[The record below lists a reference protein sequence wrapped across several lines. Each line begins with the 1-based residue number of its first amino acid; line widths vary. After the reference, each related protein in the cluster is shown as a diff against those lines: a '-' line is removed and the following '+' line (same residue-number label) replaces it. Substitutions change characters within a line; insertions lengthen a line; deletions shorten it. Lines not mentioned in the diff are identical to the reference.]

1 MSSPIHVYSEIGK
14 LKTVMLHRPGKE
26 LENLAPDI
34 LHRMLIDDIPY
45 LKIAQEEHD
54 AFAHVLRQQ
63 GIKVLYL
70 EDLLAES
77 LTDEKVRRA
86 FLDQL
91 LDESSIKKQDPLHQ
105 LLLNYLQE
113 LPTKEMVKTVIAGI
127 RKSAIHN
134 STPSLA
140 DLAEDP
146 DYPFY
151 LDPMPNVYFTR
162 DQQAAIGSGMTINR
176 MTFRARRRE
185 SLFMETILK
194 NHPDFKNATIPV
206 WRDRYHHGRLEGG
219 DELVLNNHVLAVG
232 ISQRTS
238 ATAITDLAHNLFGH
252 SSYDTI
258 LAIKI
263 PHNHAMMHLDTVFTM
278 INYDQFTVHPFIL
291 DKAGKI
297 DIYVLQPD
305 DHNGVKITEK
315 NDLVQVLKENLHL
328 SELDLIPTGGGGIL
342 VIVKDGHLRGVAGVI
357 DKDFSAAKMAEDINA
372 DELVILTTVDH
383 AFLNYGKENQQAIG
397 KIKVEQLKQY
407 LAAGYFAAGSMK
419 PKIEAAIEFV
429 EKTGNLAIITSLSN
443 ANKLAD
449 GVGTIVYN

>member
-45 LKIAQEEHD
+45 LKIVQEEHD

-328 SELDLIPTGGGGIL
+328 SELDLIPTGGGDPIAAPREQWN
-342 VIVKDGHLRGVAGVI
+342 DG
-357 DKDFSAAKMAEDINA
+357 SN
-372 DELVILTTVDH
+372 T
-383 AFLNYGKENQQAIG
+383 
-397 KIKVEQLKQY
+397 
-407 LAAGYFAAGSMK
+407 
-419 PKIEAAIEFV
+419 
-429 EKTGNLAIITSLSN
+429 LAIAPGEVVTYDRNYVSNDLLRKHGIIVHEIRSSELSRGRGGPRCMSCP
-443 ANKLAD
+443 LIRED
-449 GVGTIVYN
+449 L

>member
-54 AFAHVLRQQ
+54 AFAHVLRHQ

-238 ATAITDLAHNLFGH
+238 ATAITDFAHNLFDH

-328 SELDLIPTGGGGIL
+328 SELDLIPTGGGDPIAAPREQWN
-342 VIVKDGHLRGVAGVI
+342 DG
-357 DKDFSAAKMAEDINA
+357 SN
-372 DELVILTTVDH
+372 T
-383 AFLNYGKENQQAIG
+383 
-397 KIKVEQLKQY
+397 
-407 LAAGYFAAGSMK
+407 
-419 PKIEAAIEFV
+419 
-429 EKTGNLAIITSLSN
+429 LAIAPGEVVTYDRNYVSNDLLRKHGIIVHEIRSSELSRGRGGPRCMSCP
-443 ANKLAD
+443 LVRED
-449 GVGTIVYN
+449 L

>member
-45 LKIAQEEHD
+45 LKIAQEEYD

-113 LPTKEMVKTVIAGI
+113 LLTKEMVKTVIAGI

-328 SELDLIPTGGGGIL
+328 SELDLIPTGGGDPIAAPREQWN
-342 VIVKDGHLRGVAGVI
+342 DG
-357 DKDFSAAKMAEDINA
+357 SN
-372 DELVILTTVDH
+372 T
-383 AFLNYGKENQQAIG
+383 
-397 KIKVEQLKQY
+397 
-407 LAAGYFAAGSMK
+407 
-419 PKIEAAIEFV
+419 
-429 EKTGNLAIITSLSN
+429 LAIAPGEVVTYDRNYVSNDLLRKHGIIVHEIRSSELSRGRGGPRCMSCP
-443 ANKLAD
+443 LIRED
-449 GVGTIVYN
+449 L

>member
-127 RKSAIHN
+127 RKSAIYN

-194 NHPDFKNATIPV
+194 NHPDFKNATIQV
-206 WRDRYHHGRLEGG
+206 CRDRYHHGRLEGG
-219 DELVLNNHVLAVG
+219 DELVLNNHVLVVG

-328 SELDLIPTGGGGIL
+328 SELDLIPTGGGDPIAAPREQWN
-342 VIVKDGHLRGVAGVI
+342 DG
-357 DKDFSAAKMAEDINA
+357 SN
-372 DELVILTTVDH
+372 T
-383 AFLNYGKENQQAIG
+383 
-397 KIKVEQLKQY
+397 
-407 LAAGYFAAGSMK
+407 
-419 PKIEAAIEFV
+419 
-429 EKTGNLAIITSLSN
+429 LAIAPGEVVTYDRNYVSNDLLRKHGIIVHEIRSSELSRGRGGPRCMSCP
-443 ANKLAD
+443 LIRED
-449 GVGTIVYN
+449 L

>member
-146 DYPFY
+146 DCPFY

-328 SELDLIPTGGGGIL
+328 SELDLIPTGGGDPIAAPREQWN
-342 VIVKDGHLRGVAGVI
+342 DG
-357 DKDFSAAKMAEDINA
+357 SN
-372 DELVILTTVDH
+372 T
-383 AFLNYGKENQQAIG
+383 
-397 KIKVEQLKQY
+397 
-407 LAAGYFAAGSMK
+407 
-419 PKIEAAIEFV
+419 
-429 EKTGNLAIITSLSN
+429 LAIAPGEVVTYDRNYVSNDLLRKHGIIVHEIRSSELSRGRGGPRCMSCP
-443 ANKLAD
+443 LIRED
-449 GVGTIVYN
+449 L

>member
-113 LPTKEMVKTVIAGI
+113 LLTKEMVKTVIAGI

-238 ATAITDLAHNLFGH
+238 ATAITDLAHNLFDH

-263 PHNHAMMHLDTVFTM
+263 PHNHAMMHLDIVFTM
-278 INYDQFTVHPFIL
+278 INYNQFTVHPFIL

-328 SELDLIPTGGGGIL
+328 SELDLIPTGGGDPIAAPREQWN
-342 VIVKDGHLRGVAGVI
+342 DG
-357 DKDFSAAKMAEDINA
+357 SN
-372 DELVILTTVDH
+372 T
-383 AFLNYGKENQQAIG
+383 
-397 KIKVEQLKQY
+397 
-407 LAAGYFAAGSMK
+407 
-419 PKIEAAIEFV
+419 
-429 EKTGNLAIITSLSN
+429 LAIAPGEVVTYDRNYVSNDLLRKHGIIIHEIRSSELSRGRGGPRCMSCP
-443 ANKLAD
+443 LIRED
-449 GVGTIVYN
+449 L

>member
-1 MSSPIHVYSEIGK
+1 MNVESDSCYSEIGK

-151 LDPMPNVYFTR
+151 LDPIPNVYFTR

-238 ATAITDLAHNLFGH
+238 ATAITDLAHNLFDH

-278 INYDQFTVHPFIL
+278 INYNQFTVHPFIL

-328 SELDLIPTGGGGIL
+328 SELDLIPTGGGDPIAAPREQWN
-342 VIVKDGHLRGVAGVI
+342 DG
-357 DKDFSAAKMAEDINA
+357 SN
-372 DELVILTTVDH
+372 T
-383 AFLNYGKENQQAIG
+383 
-397 KIKVEQLKQY
+397 
-407 LAAGYFAAGSMK
+407 
-419 PKIEAAIEFV
+419 
-429 EKTGNLAIITSLSN
+429 LAIAPGEVVTYDRNYVSNDLLRKHGIIVHEIRSSELSRGRGGPRCMSCP
-443 ANKLAD
+443 LIRED
-449 GVGTIVYN
+449 L

>member
-113 LPTKEMVKTVIAGI
+113 LLTKEMVKTVIAGI

-238 ATAITDLAHNLFGH
+238 ATAITDLAHNLFDH

-263 PHNHAMMHLDTVFTM
+263 PHNHAMMHLDIVFTM
-278 INYDQFTVHPFIL
+278 INYNQFTVHPFIL

-328 SELDLIPTGGGGIL
+328 SELDLIPTGGGDPIAAPREQWN
-342 VIVKDGHLRGVAGVI
+342 DG
-357 DKDFSAAKMAEDINA
+357 SN
-372 DELVILTTVDH
+372 T
-383 AFLNYGKENQQAIG
+383 
-397 KIKVEQLKQY
+397 
-407 LAAGYFAAGSMK
+407 
-419 PKIEAAIEFV
+419 
-429 EKTGNLAIITSLSN
+429 LAIAPGEVVTYDRNYVSNDLLRKHGIIVHEIRSSELSRGRGGPRCMSCP
-443 ANKLAD
+443 LIRED
-449 GVGTIVYN
+449 L

>member
-45 LKIAQEEHD
+45 LKIAQEEYD

-151 LDPMPNVYFTR
+151 LDPMPNIYFTR
-162 DQQAAIGSGMTINR
+162 DQQAAIGSGITINR

-328 SELDLIPTGGGGIL
+328 SELDLIPTGGGDPIDAPREEWN
-342 VIVKDGHLRGVAGVI
+342 DG
-357 DKDFSAAKMAEDINA
+357 SN
-372 DELVILTTVDH
+372 T
-383 AFLNYGKENQQAIG
+383 
-397 KIKVEQLKQY
+397 
-407 LAAGYFAAGSMK
+407 
-419 PKIEAAIEFV
+419 
-429 EKTGNLAIITSLSN
+429 LAIAPGEVVTYDRNYVSNDLLRKHGIIVHEIRSSELSRGRGGPRCMSCP
-443 ANKLAD
+443 LIRED
-449 GVGTIVYN
+449 L

>member
-1 MSSPIHVYSEIGK
+1 
-14 LKTVMLHRPGKE
+14 MLHRPGKE

-146 DYPFY
+146 DHPFY

-328 SELDLIPTGGGGIL
+328 SELDLIPTGGGDPIAAPREQWN
-342 VIVKDGHLRGVAGVI
+342 DG
-357 DKDFSAAKMAEDINA
+357 SN
-372 DELVILTTVDH
+372 T
-383 AFLNYGKENQQAIG
+383 
-397 KIKVEQLKQY
+397 
-407 LAAGYFAAGSMK
+407 
-419 PKIEAAIEFV
+419 
-429 EKTGNLAIITSLSN
+429 LAIAPGEVVTYDRNYVSNDLLRKHGIIVHEIRSSELSRGRGGPRCMSCP
-443 ANKLAD
+443 LIRED
-449 GVGTIVYN
+449 L

>member
-34 LHRMLIDDIPY
+34 LHRMLIDDISY

-328 SELDLIPTGGGGIL
+328 SELDLIPTGGGDPIAAPREQWN
-342 VIVKDGHLRGVAGVI
+342 DG
-357 DKDFSAAKMAEDINA
+357 SN
-372 DELVILTTVDH
+372 T
-383 AFLNYGKENQQAIG
+383 
-397 KIKVEQLKQY
+397 
-407 LAAGYFAAGSMK
+407 
-419 PKIEAAIEFV
+419 
-429 EKTGNLAIITSLSN
+429 LAIAPGEVVTYDRNYVSNDLLRKHGIIVHEIRSSELSRGRGGPRCMSCP
-443 ANKLAD
+443 LIRED
-449 GVGTIVYN
+449 L

>member
-45 LKIAQEEHD
+45 LKIAQEKHD

-151 LDPMPNVYFTR
+151 LDPMPNIYFTR

-278 INYDQFTVHPFIL
+278 INYD
-291 DKAGKI
+291 
-297 DIYVLQPD
+297 
-305 DHNGVKITEK
+305 
-315 NDLVQVLKENLHL
+315 
-328 SELDLIPTGGGGIL
+328 
-342 VIVKDGHLRGVAGVI
+342 
-357 DKDFSAAKMAEDINA
+357 
-372 DELVILTTVDH
+372 
-383 AFLNYGKENQQAIG
+383 
-397 KIKVEQLKQY
+397 
-407 LAAGYFAAGSMK
+407 
-419 PKIEAAIEFV
+419 
-429 EKTGNLAIITSLSN
+429 
-443 ANKLAD
+443 
-449 GVGTIVYN
+449 

>member
-146 DYPFY
+146 DYSFY

-238 ATAITDLAHNLFGH
+238 ATAITDLAHNLFDH

-328 SELDLIPTGGGGIL
+328 SELDLIPTGGGDPIAAPREQWN
-342 VIVKDGHLRGVAGVI
+342 DG
-357 DKDFSAAKMAEDINA
+357 SN
-372 DELVILTTVDH
+372 T
-383 AFLNYGKENQQAIG
+383 
-397 KIKVEQLKQY
+397 
-407 LAAGYFAAGSMK
+407 
-419 PKIEAAIEFV
+419 
-429 EKTGNLAIITSLSN
+429 LAIAPGEVVTYDRNYVSNDLLRKHGIIVHEIRSSELSRGRGGPRCMSCP
-443 ANKLAD
+443 LIRED
-449 GVGTIVYN
+449 L

>member
-45 LKIAQEEHD
+45 LKIAQDEHD

-113 LPTKEMVKTVIAGI
+113 LLTKEMVKTVIAGI

-238 ATAITDLAHNLFGH
+238 ATTITDLAHNLFDH

-278 INYDQFTVHPFIL
+278 INYNQFTVHPFIL

-328 SELDLIPTGGGGIL
+328 SELDLIPTGGGDPIAAPREQWN
-342 VIVKDGHLRGVAGVI
+342 DG
-357 DKDFSAAKMAEDINA
+357 SN
-372 DELVILTTVDH
+372 T
-383 AFLNYGKENQQAIG
+383 
-397 KIKVEQLKQY
+397 
-407 LAAGYFAAGSMK
+407 
-419 PKIEAAIEFV
+419 
-429 EKTGNLAIITSLSN
+429 LAIAPGEVVTYDRNYVSNDLLRKHGIIVHEIRSSELSRGRGGPRCMSCP
-443 ANKLAD
+443 LIRED
-449 GVGTIVYN
+449 L

>member
-54 AFAHVLRQQ
+54 AFANVLRQQ

-113 LPTKEMVKTVIAGI
+113 LPTKEMVKTVIARI

-328 SELDLIPTGGGGIL
+328 SELDLIPTGGGDPIAAPREQWN
-342 VIVKDGHLRGVAGVI
+342 DG
-357 DKDFSAAKMAEDINA
+357 SN
-372 DELVILTTVDH
+372 T
-383 AFLNYGKENQQAIG
+383 
-397 KIKVEQLKQY
+397 
-407 LAAGYFAAGSMK
+407 
-419 PKIEAAIEFV
+419 
-429 EKTGNLAIITSLSN
+429 LAIAPGEVVTYDRNYVSNDLLRKHGIIVHEIRSSELSRGRGGPRCMSCP
-443 ANKLAD
+443 LIRED
-449 GVGTIVYN
+449 L

>member
-162 DQQAAIGSGMTINR
+162 DQQAAIGSGITINR

-328 SELDLIPTGGGGIL
+328 SELDLIPTGGGDPIAAPREQWN
-342 VIVKDGHLRGVAGVI
+342 DG
-357 DKDFSAAKMAEDINA
+357 SN
-372 DELVILTTVDH
+372 T
-383 AFLNYGKENQQAIG
+383 
-397 KIKVEQLKQY
+397 
-407 LAAGYFAAGSMK
+407 
-419 PKIEAAIEFV
+419 
-429 EKTGNLAIITSLSN
+429 LAIAPGEVVTYDRNYVSNDLLRKHGIIVHEIRSSELSRGRGGPRCMSCP
-443 ANKLAD
+443 LVRED
-449 GVGTIVYN
+449 L

>member
-113 LPTKEMVKTVIAGI
+113 LLTKEMVKTVIAGI

-176 MTFRARRRE
+176 MTFRVRRRE

-238 ATAITDLAHNLFGH
+238 ATAITDLAHNLFDH

-278 INYDQFTVHPFIL
+278 INYNQFTVHPFIL

-328 SELDLIPTGGGGIL
+328 SELDLILTGGGDPIAAPREQWN
-342 VIVKDGHLRGVAGVI
+342 DG
-357 DKDFSAAKMAEDINA
+357 SN
-372 DELVILTTVDH
+372 T
-383 AFLNYGKENQQAIG
+383 
-397 KIKVEQLKQY
+397 
-407 LAAGYFAAGSMK
+407 
-419 PKIEAAIEFV
+419 
-429 EKTGNLAIITSLSN
+429 LAIAPGEVVTYDRNYVSNDLLRKHGIIVHEIRSSELSRGRGGPRCMSCP
-443 ANKLAD
+443 LIRED
-449 GVGTIVYN
+449 L

>member
-1 MSSPIHVYSEIGK
+1 MPSPIHVYSEIGK

-113 LPTKEMVKTVIAGI
+113 LLTKEMVKTVIAGI

-238 ATAITDLAHNLFGH
+238 ATAITDLAHNLFDH

-278 INYDQFTVHPFIL
+278 INYNQFTVHPFIL

-328 SELDLIPTGGGGIL
+328 SELDLIPTGGGDPIAAPREQWN
-342 VIVKDGHLRGVAGVI
+342 DG
-357 DKDFSAAKMAEDINA
+357 SN
-372 DELVILTTVDH
+372 T
-383 AFLNYGKENQQAIG
+383 
-397 KIKVEQLKQY
+397 
-407 LAAGYFAAGSMK
+407 
-419 PKIEAAIEFV
+419 
-429 EKTGNLAIITSLSN
+429 LAIAPGEVVTYDRNYVSNDLLRKHGIIVHEIRSSELSRGRGGPRCMSCP
-443 ANKLAD
+443 LIRED
-449 GVGTIVYN
+449 L

>member
-34 LHRMLIDDIPY
+34 LHRMLIDDISY

-328 SELDLIPTGGGGIL
+328 SELDLIPTGGGDPIAAPREQWN
-342 VIVKDGHLRGVAGVI
+342 DG
-357 DKDFSAAKMAEDINA
+357 SN
-372 DELVILTTVDH
+372 T
-383 AFLNYGKENQQAIG
+383 
-397 KIKVEQLKQY
+397 
-407 LAAGYFAAGSMK
+407 
-419 PKIEAAIEFV
+419 
-429 EKTGNLAIITSLSN
+429 LAIAPGEIVTYDRNYVSNDLLRKHGIIVHEIRSSELSRGRGGPRCMSCP
-443 ANKLAD
+443 LIRED
-449 GVGTIVYN
+449 L

>member
-45 LKIAQEEHD
+45 LKIAQDEHD

-113 LPTKEMVKTVIAGI
+113 LLTKEMVKTVIAGI

-140 DLAEDP
+140 DLAEDL

-238 ATAITDLAHNLFGH
+238 ATAITDLAHNLFDH

-278 INYDQFTVHPFIL
+278 INYNQFTVHPFIL

-328 SELDLIPTGGGGIL
+328 SELDLIPTGGGDPIAAPREQWN
-342 VIVKDGHLRGVAGVI
+342 DG
-357 DKDFSAAKMAEDINA
+357 SN
-372 DELVILTTVDH
+372 T
-383 AFLNYGKENQQAIG
+383 
-397 KIKVEQLKQY
+397 
-407 LAAGYFAAGSMK
+407 
-419 PKIEAAIEFV
+419 
-429 EKTGNLAIITSLSN
+429 LAIAPGEVVTYDRNYVSNDLLRKHGIIVHEIRSSELSRGRGGPRCMSCP
-443 ANKLAD
+443 LIRED
-449 GVGTIVYN
+449 L

>member
-1 MSSPIHVYSEIGK
+1 MSSPINVYSEIGK

-113 LPTKEMVKTVIAGI
+113 LLTKEMVKTVIAGI

-140 DLAEDP
+140 DLAEAP

-328 SELDLIPTGGGGIL
+328 SELDLIPTGGGDPIAAPREQWN
-342 VIVKDGHLRGVAGVI
+342 DG
-357 DKDFSAAKMAEDINA
+357 SN
-372 DELVILTTVDH
+372 T
-383 AFLNYGKENQQAIG
+383 
-397 KIKVEQLKQY
+397 
-407 LAAGYFAAGSMK
+407 
-419 PKIEAAIEFV
+419 
-429 EKTGNLAIITSLSN
+429 LAIAPGEVVTYDRNYVSNDLLRKHGIIVHEIRSSELSRGRGGPRCMSCP
-443 ANKLAD
+443 LIRED
-449 GVGTIVYN
+449 L

>member
-113 LPTKEMVKTVIAGI
+113 LLTKEMVKTVIAGI

-238 ATAITDLAHNLFGH
+238 ATAITDLAHNLFDH

-291 DKAGKI
+291 DKVGKI
-297 DIYVLQPD
+297 DIYILQPD

-328 SELDLIPTGGGGIL
+328 SELDLIPTGGGDPIAAPREQWN
-342 VIVKDGHLRGVAGVI
+342 DG
-357 DKDFSAAKMAEDINA
+357 SN
-372 DELVILTTVDH
+372 T
-383 AFLNYGKENQQAIG
+383 
-397 KIKVEQLKQY
+397 
-407 LAAGYFAAGSMK
+407 
-419 PKIEAAIEFV
+419 
-429 EKTGNLAIITSLSN
+429 LAIAPGEVVTYDRNYVSNDLLRKHGIIVHEIRSSELSRGRGGPRCMSCP
-443 ANKLAD
+443 LIRED
-449 GVGTIVYN
+449 L

>member
-315 NDLVQVLKENLHL
+315 NDLVQVLKENLNL
-328 SELDLIPTGGGGIL
+328 SELDLIPTGGGDPIAAPREQWN
-342 VIVKDGHLRGVAGVI
+342 DG
-357 DKDFSAAKMAEDINA
+357 SN
-372 DELVILTTVDH
+372 T
-383 AFLNYGKENQQAIG
+383 
-397 KIKVEQLKQY
+397 
-407 LAAGYFAAGSMK
+407 
-419 PKIEAAIEFV
+419 
-429 EKTGNLAIITSLSN
+429 LAIAPGEVVTYDRNYVSNDLLRKHGIIVHEIRSSELSRGRGGPRCMSCP
-443 ANKLAD
+443 LVRED
-449 GVGTIVYN
+449 L

>member
-219 DELVLNNHVLAVG
+219 DELVLNNHVLVVG

-238 ATAITDLAHNLFGH
+238 ATAITDLAHNLFDH

-278 INYDQFTVHPFIL
+278 INYNQFTVHPFIL

-328 SELDLIPTGGGGIL
+328 SELDLIPTGGGDPIAAPREQWN
-342 VIVKDGHLRGVAGVI
+342 DG
-357 DKDFSAAKMAEDINA
+357 SN
-372 DELVILTTVDH
+372 T
-383 AFLNYGKENQQAIG
+383 
-397 KIKVEQLKQY
+397 
-407 LAAGYFAAGSMK
+407 
-419 PKIEAAIEFV
+419 
-429 EKTGNLAIITSLSN
+429 LAIAPGEVVTYDRNYVSNDLLRKHGIIVHEIRSSELSRGRGGPRCMSCP
-443 ANKLAD
+443 LVRED
-449 GVGTIVYN
+449 L

>member
-315 NDLVQVLKENLHL
+315 NDLMQVLKENLHL
-328 SELDLIPTGGGGIL
+328 SELDLIPTGGGDPIAAPREQWN
-342 VIVKDGHLRGVAGVI
+342 DG
-357 DKDFSAAKMAEDINA
+357 SN
-372 DELVILTTVDH
+372 T
-383 AFLNYGKENQQAIG
+383 
-397 KIKVEQLKQY
+397 
-407 LAAGYFAAGSMK
+407 
-419 PKIEAAIEFV
+419 
-429 EKTGNLAIITSLSN
+429 LAIAPGEVVTYDRNYVSNDLLRKHGIIVHEIRSSELSRGRGGPRCMSCP
-443 ANKLAD
+443 LVRED
-449 GVGTIVYN
+449 L

>member
-127 RKSAIHN
+127 RKSAINN

-328 SELDLIPTGGGGIL
+328 SELDLIPTGGGDPIAAPRDQWN
-342 VIVKDGHLRGVAGVI
+342 DG
-357 DKDFSAAKMAEDINA
+357 SN
-372 DELVILTTVDH
+372 T
-383 AFLNYGKENQQAIG
+383 
-397 KIKVEQLKQY
+397 
-407 LAAGYFAAGSMK
+407 
-419 PKIEAAIEFV
+419 
-429 EKTGNLAIITSLSN
+429 LAIAPGEVVTYDRNYVSNDLLRKHGIIVHEIRSSELSRGRGGPRCMSCP
-443 ANKLAD
+443 LVRED
-449 GVGTIVYN
+449 L

>member
-113 LPTKEMVKTVIAGI
+113 LLTKEMVKTVIAGI

-238 ATAITDLAHNLFGH
+238 ATAITDLAHNLFDH

-278 INYDQFTVHPFIL
+278 INYNQFTVHPFIL

-315 NDLVQVLKENLHL
+315 NDLVQVWKENLHL
-328 SELDLIPTGGGGIL
+328 SELDLIPTGGGDPIAAPREQWN
-342 VIVKDGHLRGVAGVI
+342 DG
-357 DKDFSAAKMAEDINA
+357 SN
-372 DELVILTTVDH
+372 T
-383 AFLNYGKENQQAIG
+383 
-397 KIKVEQLKQY
+397 
-407 LAAGYFAAGSMK
+407 
-419 PKIEAAIEFV
+419 
-429 EKTGNLAIITSLSN
+429 LAIAPGEVVTYDRNYVSNDLLRKHGIIVHEIRSSELSRGRGGPRCMSCP
-443 ANKLAD
+443 LIRED
-449 GVGTIVYN
+449 L

>member
-45 LKIAQEEHD
+45 LKIAQDEHD

-113 LPTKEMVKTVIAGI
+113 LLTKEMVKTVIAGI

-238 ATAITDLAHNLFGH
+238 ATAITDLAHNLFDH

-278 INYDQFTVHPFIL
+278 INYNQFTVYPFIL

-328 SELDLIPTGGGGIL
+328 SELDLIPTGGGDPIAAPREQWN
-342 VIVKDGHLRGVAGVI
+342 DG
-357 DKDFSAAKMAEDINA
+357 SN
-372 DELVILTTVDH
+372 T
-383 AFLNYGKENQQAIG
+383 
-397 KIKVEQLKQY
+397 
-407 LAAGYFAAGSMK
+407 
-419 PKIEAAIEFV
+419 
-429 EKTGNLAIITSLSN
+429 LAIAPGEVVTYDRNYVSNDLLRKHGIIVHEIRSSELSRGRGGPRCMSCP
-443 ANKLAD
+443 LIRED
-449 GVGTIVYN
+449 L

>member
-113 LPTKEMVKTVIAGI
+113 LLTKEMVKTVIAGI

-238 ATAITDLAHNLFGH
+238 ATAITDLAHNLFDH

-258 LAIKI
+258 LAITI

-278 INYDQFTVHPFIL
+278 INYNQFTVHPFIL

-328 SELDLIPTGGGGIL
+328 SELDLIPTGGGDPIAAPREQWN
-342 VIVKDGHLRGVAGVI
+342 DG
-357 DKDFSAAKMAEDINA
+357 SN
-372 DELVILTTVDH
+372 T
-383 AFLNYGKENQQAIG
+383 
-397 KIKVEQLKQY
+397 
-407 LAAGYFAAGSMK
+407 
-419 PKIEAAIEFV
+419 
-429 EKTGNLAIITSLSN
+429 LAIAPGEVVTYDRNYVSNDLLRKHGIIVHEIRSSELSRGRGGPRCMSCP
-443 ANKLAD
+443 LIRED
-449 GVGTIVYN
+449 L

>member
-113 LPTKEMVKTVIAGI
+113 LLTKEMVKTVIAGI

-232 ISQRTS
+232 ISQRAS
-238 ATAITDLAHNLFGH
+238 ATAITDLAHNLFDH

-263 PHNHAMMHLDTVFTM
+263 PHNHAMMHLDIVFTM
-278 INYDQFTVHPFIL
+278 INYNQFTVHPFIL

-328 SELDLIPTGGGGIL
+328 SELDLIPTGGGDPIAAPREQWN
-342 VIVKDGHLRGVAGVI
+342 DG
-357 DKDFSAAKMAEDINA
+357 SN
-372 DELVILTTVDH
+372 T
-383 AFLNYGKENQQAIG
+383 
-397 KIKVEQLKQY
+397 
-407 LAAGYFAAGSMK
+407 
-419 PKIEAAIEFV
+419 
-429 EKTGNLAIITSLSN
+429 LAIAPGEVVTYDRNYVSNDLLRKHGIIVHEIRSSELSRGRGGPRCMSCP
-443 ANKLAD
+443 LIRED
-449 GVGTIVYN
+449 L

>member
-54 AFAHVLRQQ
+54 AFAHVLRHQ

-263 PHNHAMMHLDTVFTM
+263 PHNHAMMHLHTVFTM

-328 SELDLIPTGGGGIL
+328 SELDLIPTGGGDPIAAPREQWN
-342 VIVKDGHLRGVAGVI
+342 DG
-357 DKDFSAAKMAEDINA
+357 SN
-372 DELVILTTVDH
+372 T
-383 AFLNYGKENQQAIG
+383 
-397 KIKVEQLKQY
+397 
-407 LAAGYFAAGSMK
+407 
-419 PKIEAAIEFV
+419 
-429 EKTGNLAIITSLSN
+429 LAIAPGEVVTYDRNYVSNDLLRKHGIIVHEIRSSELSRGRGGPRCMSCP
-443 ANKLAD
+443 LVRED
-449 GVGTIVYN
+449 L

>member
-113 LPTKEMVKTVIAGI
+113 LLIKEMVKTVIAGI

-328 SELDLIPTGGGGIL
+328 SELDLIPTGGGDPIAAPR
-342 VIVKDGHLRGVAGVI
+342 KQWNDG
-357 DKDFSAAKMAEDINA
+357 SN
-372 DELVILTTVDH
+372 T
-383 AFLNYGKENQQAIG
+383 
-397 KIKVEQLKQY
+397 
-407 LAAGYFAAGSMK
+407 
-419 PKIEAAIEFV
+419 
-429 EKTGNLAIITSLSN
+429 LAIAPGEVVTYDRNYVSNDLLRKHGIIVHEIRSSELSRGRGGPRCMSCP
-443 ANKLAD
+443 LIRED
-449 GVGTIVYN
+449 L

>member
-238 ATAITDLAHNLFGH
+238 ATAITDLAHNLFDH

-278 INYDQFTVHPFIL
+278 INYNQFTVHPFIL

-328 SELDLIPTGGGGIL
+328 SELDLIPTGGGDPIAAPREQWN
-342 VIVKDGHLRGVAGVI
+342 DG
-357 DKDFSAAKMAEDINA
+357 SN
-372 DELVILTTVDH
+372 T
-383 AFLNYGKENQQAIG
+383 
-397 KIKVEQLKQY
+397 
-407 LAAGYFAAGSMK
+407 
-419 PKIEAAIEFV
+419 
-429 EKTGNLAIITSLSN
+429 LAIAPGEVVTYDRNYVSNDLLRKHGIIVHEIRSSELSRGRGGPRCMSCP
-443 ANKLAD
+443 LIRED
-449 GVGTIVYN
+449 L

>member
-1 MSSPIHVYSEIGK
+1 MNVESDSCYSEIGK

-219 DELVLNNHVLAVG
+219 NELVLNNHVLAVG

-238 ATAITDLAHNLFGH
+238 ATAITDLAHNLFDH

-278 INYDQFTVHPFIL
+278 INYNQFTVHPFIL

-328 SELDLIPTGGGGIL
+328 SELDLIPTGGGDP
-342 VIVKDGHLRGVAGVI
+342 IVAPREQWNDG
-357 DKDFSAAKMAEDINA
+357 SN
-372 DELVILTTVDH
+372 T
-383 AFLNYGKENQQAIG
+383 
-397 KIKVEQLKQY
+397 
-407 LAAGYFAAGSMK
+407 
-419 PKIEAAIEFV
+419 
-429 EKTGNLAIITSLSN
+429 LAIAPGEVVTYDRNYVSNDLLRKHGIIVHEIRSSELSRGRGGPRCMSCP
-443 ANKLAD
+443 LIRED
-449 GVGTIVYN
+449 L

>member
-26 LENLAPDI
+26 LENLASDI

-113 LPTKEMVKTVIAGI
+113 LLTKEMVKTVIAGI

-238 ATAITDLAHNLFGH
+238 ATAITDLAHNLFDH

-278 INYDQFTVHPFIL
+278 INYNQFTVHPFIL

-328 SELDLIPTGGGGIL
+328 SELDLIPTGGGDPIAAPREQWN
-342 VIVKDGHLRGVAGVI
+342 DG
-357 DKDFSAAKMAEDINA
+357 SN
-372 DELVILTTVDH
+372 T
-383 AFLNYGKENQQAIG
+383 
-397 KIKVEQLKQY
+397 
-407 LAAGYFAAGSMK
+407 
-419 PKIEAAIEFV
+419 
-429 EKTGNLAIITSLSN
+429 LAIAPGEVVTYDRNYVSNDLLRKHGIIVHEIRSSELSRGRGGPRCMSCP
-443 ANKLAD
+443 LIRED
-449 GVGTIVYN
+449 L

>member
-45 LKIAQEEHD
+45 LKIAQEEYD

-127 RKSAIHN
+127 RKSTIHN

-146 DYPFY
+146 DHPFY

-328 SELDLIPTGGGGIL
+328 SELDLIPTGGGDPIAAPREQWN
-342 VIVKDGHLRGVAGVI
+342 DG
-357 DKDFSAAKMAEDINA
+357 SN
-372 DELVILTTVDH
+372 T
-383 AFLNYGKENQQAIG
+383 
-397 KIKVEQLKQY
+397 
-407 LAAGYFAAGSMK
+407 
-419 PKIEAAIEFV
+419 
-429 EKTGNLAIITSLSN
+429 LAIAPGEVVTYDRNYVSNDLLRKHGIIVHEIRSSELSRGRGGPRCMSCP
-443 ANKLAD
+443 LIRED
-449 GVGTIVYN
+449 L